1 MRAGDL
7 ATPYPSVYTDEPAA
21 EAAQAMARINV
32 RAVVVLNRDGSLAG
46 VVSDS
51 MLLRMLLPPYVE
63 EAERLAG
70 VLGEKA
76 AEELWRR
83 LEGKTAQ
90 DLIPSGQRPATVD
103 ADDTLIEVAAVMVRT
118 RAPVVAVREGDR
130 LSGVVT
136 IEDLLAQL
144 MTHR

>member
-1 MRAGDL
+1 
-7 ATPYPSVYTDEPAA
+7 
-21 EAAQAMARINV
+21 MARINV

-63 EAERLAG
+63 EAQGLAG

-90 DLIPSGQRPATVD
+90 NLIPAGQRSATID
-103 ADDTLIEVAAVMVRT
+103 ADDTLIEVAVVMVRT
-118 RAPVVAVREGDR
+118 RAPVVAVRQGNR
-130 LSGVVT
+130 ISGVVT

-144 MTHR
+144 MNPR

>member
-1 MRAGDL
+1 
-7 ATPYPSVYTDEPAA
+7 VYADEPAA

-32 RAVVVLNRDGSLAG
+32 RAVVVLNRDESLAG

-90 DLIPSGQRPATVD
+90 DLIPSGQRPATID

-118 RAPVVAVREGDR
+118 RAPVVAVRQGNQI
-130 LSGVVT
+130 SGVVT
-136 IEDLLAQL
+136 IEDLLARL